1 MYAMVLFFRSI
12 YKGTNV
18 DILEI
23 IVLIIYWW
31 SYAYSMYLLSLQGE
45 NIFWPETGNIILPQ
59 KVWTWS
65 KDNGG
70 ISEEHRR
77 L

>member
-1 MYAMVLFFRSI
+1 MYAMALFFRSI

-31 SYAYSMYLLSLQGE
+31 SYAYSTYLLSLQGE
-45 NIFWPETGNIILPQ
+45 NTFWPVIGNIILSQ

-70 ISEEHRR
+70 VSEEHRR

>member
-1 MYAMVLFFRSI
+1 MELFFRSI

-23 IVLIIYWW
+23 KVLIIYWW
-31 SYAYSMYLLSLQGE
+31 SYAYSIYLLSLLRE
-45 NIFWPETGNIILPQ
+45 NILWPETGNIILSQ
-59 KVWTWS
+59 KVWTWT
-65 KDNGG
+65 KDDGS

>member
-1 MYAMVLFFRSI
+1 MYAMALFFRSI

-31 SYAYSMYLLSLQGE
+31 SYAYYTYLLSLWGE
-45 NIFWPETGNIILPQ
+45 NMFWPVIGNIILSQ

-70 ISEEHRR
+70 VSEEHRR